1 MNKTQFVDAVAERI
15 GDRKADGV
23 AVDAVLE
30 TIRDT
35 VAAGEKVALT
45 GFGSFERVT
54 RPARDARNPAT
65 GATIHVPATAVP
77 KFKAGADFKARV
89 AAGA

>member
-1 MNKTQFVDAVAERI
+1 MNKRELITAVGERI
-15 GDRKADGV
+15 GDKAV
-23 AVDAVLE
+23 AAAAVDAVIE
-30 TIRDT
+30 TIQDA
-35 VAAGEKVALT
+35 VAGGDKVALT
-45 GFGSFERVT
+45 GFGSFANVT

-77 KFKAGADFKARV
+77 KFKAGTDFKARV

>member
-1 MNKTQFVDAVAERI
+1 MNKRELTDAIADKL
-15 GDRKADGV
+15 GDKKTAAA

-30 TIRDT
+30 TIRAA
-35 VAAGEKVALT
+35 VASGDKVAIT

-65 GATIHVPATAVP
+65 GATVHVPATAVP

-89 AAGA
+89 AAGS